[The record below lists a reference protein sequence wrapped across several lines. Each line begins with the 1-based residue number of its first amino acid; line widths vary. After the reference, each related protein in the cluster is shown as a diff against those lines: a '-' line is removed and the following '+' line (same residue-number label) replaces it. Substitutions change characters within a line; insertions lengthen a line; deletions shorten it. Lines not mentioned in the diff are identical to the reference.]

1 MKRVFLSLI
10 LFCSVLT
17 AFSQAVI
24 HFDTRVHDFGNIQE
38 VNGAVAYDFEFVNQ
52 GTAPILIKNVE
63 SSCGCTSPE
72 WTKQPVLP
80 GKKGFVKA
88 TFNPKDRPG
97 FFDKTITVYSNA
109 KPGVI
114 ELKIK
119 GTVQGKTRTVLDDYP
134 YELPSG
140 LRLPL
145 EEISLMKVHK
155 GEVKS
160 MAIGVFNNAGK
171 QVSVSFTGLPPYIQM
186 AMEPQQIANKSKATI
201 KAAYN
206 TAMHGEFG
214 LNRDIVTMVVDGKK
228 YDLPVSVFI
237 EEDFKNV
244 KLETAPIADAD
255 KKYYN
260 FGQTASAQPASFTYQ
275 VKNTGKSPLKIHRVY
290 TNDERVVATIT
301 KKELQPGE
309 SAPITVKTVAGADTG
324 KITSVVSIITN
335 SPTVPELKIR
345 FYGEIQ

>member
-1 MKRVFLSLI
+1 MKGLLSIIFLFS
-10 LFCSVLT
+10 FFFS
-17 AFSQAVI
+17 AFPQAVL
-24 HFDTRVHDFGNIQE
+24 HFDARVHDFGTIQE
-38 VNGAVAYDFEFVNQ
+38 VNGAVAYDFEFINQ
-52 GTAPILIKNVE
+52 GNAPVLIKNVE

-72 WTKQPVLP
+72 WTRQPVLP

-88 TFNPKDRPG
+88 TFDPKDRPG
-97 FFDKTITVYSNA
+97 YFDKTITVYSNGRPA
-109 KPGVI
+109 VI

-171 QVSVSFTGLPPYIQM
+171 QVNVGFADMPAYIKM
-186 AMEPQQIANKSKATI
+186 AIKPQQIANKTKATI
-201 KAAYN
+201 EVAYN
-206 TAMHGEFG
+206 TALHGDYG
-214 LNRDIVTMVVDGKK
+214 LNRDKVTLMVDGKK
-228 YDLPVSVFI
+228 YPLPISVFV
-237 EEDFKNV
+237 EENFNGV
-244 KLETAPIADAD
+244 NLATAPLADAD

-260 FGQTASAQPASFTYQ
+260 FGVTAAGQPASFTYQ
-275 VKNTGKSPLKIHRVY
+275 VKNAGKSTLKIHRIY
-290 TNDERVVATIT
+290 SNDARIVATME

-309 SAPITVKTVAGADTG
+309 SAPLVVKTQSGAEKGKVAA
-324 KITSVVSIITN
+324 VVSVITN

-345 FYGEIQ
+345 FYGEIK

>member
-1 MKRVFLSLI
+1 MKGVFLI
-10 LFCSVLT
+10 VFLFSFTSV
-17 AFSQAVI
+17 FSQAVI
-24 HFDTRVHDFGNIQE
+24 RFSTSVHDFGTIQE
-38 VNGAVAYDFEFVNQ
+38 INGAVAYDFEFVNQ
-52 GTAPILIKNVE
+52 GSAPILIKNVE

-97 FFDKTITVYSNA
+97 YFDKTITVYSNA
-109 KPGVI
+109 RPGVV

-119 GTVQGKTRTVLDDYP
+119 GTVQGKTRTELDDYP

-145 EEISLMKVHK
+145 EEISLMKVNK
-155 GEVKS
+155 GKVKS
-160 MAIGVFNNAGK
+160 MSIGVLNNAGK
-171 QVSVSFTGLPPYIQM
+171 QVSVSFADLPPYIQM
-186 AMEPQQIANKSKATI
+186 NIEPQQIANKAKANI

-206 TAMHGEFG
+206 TAMHGEYG
-214 LNRDIVTMVVDGKK
+214 LNREKVTMIVDGKK
-228 YDLPVSVFI
+228 YELPVSVFI
-237 EEDFKNV
+237 EEDFSKVNMA
-244 KLETAPIADAD
+244 TAPIVDVD

-260 FGQTASAQPASFTYQ
+260 FGTTTADKSASFVYQ
-275 VKNTGKSPLKIHRVY
+275 VKNTGKSLMKVYRIY
-290 TNDERVVATIT
+290 TNDERVTAEIA

-309 SAPITVKTVAGADTG
+309 TAALTVKTKAGSEGG
-324 KITSVVSIITN
+324 KVTAFVSVITN

-345 FYGEIQ
+345 FYGEIN

>member
-1 MKRVFLSLI
+1 MKGLFTVVLLFSFLS
-10 LFCSVLT
+10 V
-17 AFSQAVI
+17 FSQAVI
-24 HFDTRVHDFGNIQE
+24 QFNSKIHDFGTIKE
-38 VNGAVAYDFEFVNQ
+38 VDGAVAYDFEFVNQ
-52 GTAPILIKNVE
+52 GNAPIIIKNVE

-97 FFDKTITVYSNA
+97 YFDKTITVYSNA
-109 KPGVI
+109 RPAVM

-119 GTVQGKTRTVLDDYP
+119 GTVEGKTRTVLGDYP

-145 EEISLMKVHK
+145 ESISLMKVHK

-171 QVSVSFTGLPPYIQM
+171 QVAVGFANLPAHIQM
-186 AMEPQQIANKSKATI
+186 SIEPQQIPDKSKAVI

-206 TAMHGEFG
+206 TSMKGEYG
-214 LNRDIVTMVVDGKK
+214 LNQEKVTLVVDGKK

-237 EEDFKNV
+237 EEDFKEVN
-244 KLETAPIADAD
+244 LATAPVADAD

-260 FGQTASAQPASFTYQ
+260 FGKTPSSQPASFTYQ
-275 VKNTGKSPLKIHRVY
+275 LKNTGKSPLKIHRLY
-290 TNDERVVATIT
+290 TNDKRVVAEIA
-301 KKELQPGE
+301 KKDLQPGE
-309 SAPITVKTVAGADTG
+309 STPVNVKTVSGAEPGNVTA
-324 KITSVVSIITN
+324 VVSIISN
-335 SPTVPELKIR
+335 SPTVPELRIR
-345 FYGEIQ
+345 FYGDIN

>member
-1 MKRVFLSLI
+1 MKGVL
-10 LFCSVLT
+10 SVLFLFSFVSV
-17 AFSQAVI
+17 FSQAVI
-24 HFDTRVHDFGNIQE
+24 HFDTRNHDFGTIQE

-52 GTAPILIKNVE
+52 GSAPILIKNVE

-97 FFDKTITVYSNA
+97 YFDKTITVYSNA
-109 KPGVI
+109 RPGVI

-145 EEISLMKVHK
+145 EDISLMKVHK

-171 QVSVSFTGLPPYIQM
+171 QVNVSFAGLPPYIQM
-186 AMEPQQIANKSKATI
+186 AIEPQQIADKSKATI

-206 TAMHGEFG
+206 TAMHGEYG
-214 LNRDIVTMVVDGKK
+214 LNKENVTLIVDGKK
-228 YDLPVSVFI
+228 YELPVSVFI
-237 EEDFKNV
+237 EEDFKTVN
-244 KLETAPIADAD
+244 LATAPVADAD

-260 FGQTASAQPASFTYQ
+260 FGQTTSTQSASFVFQ
-275 VKNTGKSPLKIHRVY
+275 VKNTGKGPLKIHRVY
-290 TNDERVVATIT
+290 TNDGRVVASMD

-309 SAPITVKTVAGADTG
+309 SAPMTVKTVSGADTG
-324 KITSVVSIITN
+324 KVTAVVSVISN
-335 SPTVPELKIR
+335 SPTGSELKIR
-345 FYGEIQ
+345 FYGEIN

>member
-1 MKRVFLSLI
+1 MKGVL
-10 LFCSVLT
+10 SVLFLFSFVSV
-17 AFSQAVI
+17 FSQAVI
-24 HFDTRVHDFGNIQE
+24 HFDTRAHDFGNIQE
-38 VNGAVAYDFEFVNQ
+38 VNGPVAYDFEFINQ
-52 GTAPILIKNVE
+52 GSAPILIKNVE

-80 GKKGFVKA
+80 GKKGYVKA

-109 KPGVI
+109 RPGVI

-145 EEISLMKVHK
+145 EDISLMKVRK

-171 QVSVSFTGLPPYIQM
+171 QVAVSFAGLPSYIQM
-186 AMEPQQIANKSKATI
+186 AIEPQQIPDKSKATI

-206 TAMHGEFG
+206 TGMHGEYG
-214 LNRDIVTMVVDGKK
+214 LNKENVILIVDGKK
-228 YDLPVSVFI
+228 YELPVSVFI
-237 EEDFKNV
+237 EEDFKAVN
-244 KLETAPIADAD
+244 LATAPVADAD

-260 FGQTASAQPASFTYQ
+260 FGQTTAAHPVSYVFQ
-275 VKNTGKSPLKIHRVY
+275 VKNTGKSLLKIHRVY
-290 TNDERVVATIT
+290 TNDGRVVASMDKT
-301 KKELQPGE
+301 ELQPGE
-309 SAPITVKTVAGADTG
+309 AAPLTVKTNSGADAG
-324 KITSVVSIITN
+324 KVTAVVSVITN
-335 SPTVPELKIR
+335 SPTVSELKIR
-345 FYGEIQ
+345 FYGEIN